1 MNNSVYGKSME
12 NLRKR
17 IRVRLVNN
25 SKDYK
30 KYVSRTN
37 FVSEKILS
45 KNLLLFVRLKQC

>member
-17 IRVRLVNN
+17 MRVRLVNN
-25 SKDYK
+25 CKDYK

-37 FVSEKILS
+37 FISEKILS
-45 KNLLLFVRLKQC
+45 RNLLLFVRLNQY